1 MKTKILLLTVFFL
14 SFLSACDLLKKD
26 DDTILGGE
34 QSPMGLVGET
44 VSSSSA
50 TIAGVSG
57 FNASVIALNDGVS
70 TFTGSATVNNT
81 ILKNLLSNFPE
92 LTISGNTIST
102 NNLKFKIT
110 KEGIEFKSG
119 ARAGIW
125 VKYNASI
132 GDTYPIGSTGDVR
145 TVVAKSTTDDYPY
158 GFWLIK
164 VVKVE
169 ESNTFLTN
177 AGINKVTYIANH
189 KFGLVGIKFTLSDNS
204 EASFPVFFKSEN

>member
-1 MKTKILLLTVFFL
+1 MKTKILLTALIGITFL
-14 SFLSACDLLKKD
+14 SSCDLIKKD
-26 DDTILGGE
+26 DGSLKGD

-44 VSSSSA
+44 ASSSST

-57 FNASVIALNDGVS
+57 FSATVSSLTDGVS
-70 TFTGSATVNNT
+70 TFSGSATVNNT
-81 ILKNLLSNFPE
+81 VLKNLLSNFPE
-92 LTISGNTIST
+92 LTISGNTVSA
-102 NNLKFKIT
+102 NNLKFKLT

-125 VKYNASI
+125 VKYGSSI

-145 TVVAKSTTDDYPY
+145 TVVSKSSTDDYSY

-164 VVKVE
+164 TIQVE

-177 AGINKVTYIANH
+177 AGIKKVTYIANH
-189 KFGLVGIKFTLSDNS
+189 KFGLVGLKFTFNDNT
-204 EASFPVFFKSEN
+204 EASFPLYFSKEN